1 MRQIAFFWRA
11 IIGWGVAF
19 TLLAISVALAK
30 NGSGAEGIV
39 LFKVAVLIVFFTQL
53 AFTVVCLFQSFR
65 LSWGYLL
72 DRPLA

>member
-1 MRQIAFFWRA
+1 
-11 IIGWGVAF
+11 
-19 TLLAISVALAK
+19 LAISVALAK